1 MGKNSETI
9 GVVLLVLLIAGAL
22 GDNGNAVS
30 GSRQGANH
38 TGLNGL
44 SRLLPVKG
52 LEFTSLARDF
62 HRMVDVMGKVDN
74 IGQMA
79 VNPPKLPEPS
89 QLINTSALPDLSGI
103 MEVMGPLLNNFNGTN
118 EK

>member
-1 MGKNSETI
+1 MGKNSETV
-9 GVVLLVLLIAGAL
+9 GVILLVLLVAGAF
-22 GDNGNAVS
+22 GDKGGTAPQGGNR
-30 GSRQGANH
+30 G
-38 TGLNGL
+38 GLN
-44 SRLLPVKG
+44 RILPIKG
-52 LEFTSLARDF
+52 LEITSLAKDF

-89 QLINTSALPDLSGI
+89 QLINTSALPDISGI
-103 MEVMGPLLNNFNGTN
+103 MEVMGPLLSNLGGTN